1 MGEAASRTP
10 GSSEHEL
17 EQLLEGVASRLQSLV
32 DQLPEQATIVGSGD
46 VDAIRELMDRRASVI
61 DSMAV
66 ASERIPDLLAAETPS
81 DRASR
86 SIRDTED
93 LLERLLEADREAART
108 IERQCSELDHELRR
122 TRAAGNA
129 AQVYQGTSSSPPP
142 ARFSDREA

>member
-1 MGEAASRTP
+1 MADAACPPS
-10 GSSEHEL
+10 GSHENEL
-17 EQLLEGVASRLQSLV
+17 EPLLERGASPLRSLV

-46 VDAIRELMDRRASVI
+46 VDAIRELMDRRATVI

-66 ASERIPDLLAAETPS
+66 ASERIPDLLAAEAPS
-81 DRASR
+81 ERASR

-122 TRAAGNA
+122 TRAAGTA
-129 AQVYQGTSSSPPP
+129 AQVYQGTSQSPPP